1 MSTSLDYFS
10 RGLERAFAR
19 RKEQAKQ
26 QTIVEKVNNIAI
38 ESNAPTIPSTPTA
51 SVKQSDEQYRMTII
65 EKMTTL
71 IHKRKTA

>member
-26 QTIVEKVNNIAI
+26 QIIVEKVNNVAI
-38 ESNAPTIPSTPTA
+38 ESNAPTA
-51 SVKQSDEQYRMTII
+51 SVKQSDEQYRMTMI